1 MTLASRA
8 FFVQDRSVPRFSDSF
23 KRELADAT
31 SIVDLVSRYVKLNR
45 KGTDFWGCCPFHNEK
60 SPSFKVSEVRKAYK
74 CFGCGKGGD
83 AYRFIMEVEG
93 MGFVEAVSE
102 LADRAG
108 MQMPQEDLDPQEQ
121 ARARR
126 RDGLHHANEVAC
138 KYFES
143 TLWSEAGAHGQAE
156 LKRRGVDEELAR
168 KFRVGL
174 TLDAWDGLGIAF
186 RKAGMDPRLAEEAGL
201 VLPRKSGQG
210 YYDRFRNRLMF
221 PISTPSGKVVAFGGR
236 TLGDDDAKYINSPES
251 PVYSKSGALY
261 GLHQGRAPIHK
272 ADQVLVVEGYFDVIG
287 LAKAGIGHAVAPC
300 GTALTERQLSTL
312 RRHTRN
318 VVLLFDA
325 DEAGQ
330 RAAWRA
336 LQMGLSQ
343 GLWPSFLR
351 VPNGKDP
358 DDFVRE
364 HGADAMRELLTK
376 TRPLLDEFLEAR
388 LVGLPN
394 PFERD
399 KGLVEVAPML
409 RDLAPGPRRH
419 YITVVAGHLGLD
431 TRIVDE
437 AVRTSKAPAQPRQR
451 AEPEPSPHVGDR
463 TAPRSVRSTNVERE
477 LLKLLVQDLA
487 NVAHAVDEMGATSWI
502 RSPAVQLVVGRM
514 LRCWREQRVPTAMEL
529 LPDVDDQEV
538 VDELSTALADE
549 AGWYEDEVLEKATQE
564 CLIRMRIGW
573 LEARLAK
580 VSREIAAGQR
590 TASTD
595 HGLMAELLREM
606 VALNQERDALRD
618 HLGTVL

>member
-1 MTLASRA
+1 M
-8 FFVQDRSVPRFSDSF
+8 PRLSDSF
-23 KRELADAT
+23 KQELADAT

-45 KGTDFWGCCPFHNEK
+45 KGSDHWGCCPFHNEK

-83 AYRFIMEVEG
+83 AYRFIMEIEG
-93 MGFVEAVSE
+93 LGFVEAVSE
-102 LADRAG
+102 LAERAG
-108 MQMPQEDLDPQEQ
+108 MKMPQEDLDPQEQ
-121 ARARR
+121 ARSRH
-126 RDGLHHANEVAC
+126 RDGLHYANELAC

-143 TLWSEAGAHGQAE
+143 VLWSDAGAHGRAE
-156 LKRRGVDEELAR
+156 LERRGVDEELAR
-168 KFRVGL
+168 RFRVGL
-174 TLDAWDGLGIAF
+174 TLEAWDGLGTAL
-186 RKAGMDPRLAEEAGL
+186 RSSNLDPRLAEEAGL

-221 PISTPSGKVVAFGGR
+221 PISTAGGKVVAFGGR

-261 GLHQGRAPIHK
+261 GLHQGRAPIQR

-300 GTALTERQLSTL
+300 GTALTERQLSTV
-312 RRHTRN
+312 RRLTQN
-318 VVLLFDA
+318 VVLLFDGDA
-325 DEAGQ
+325 AGQ
-330 RAAWRA
+330 RAAWKA
-336 LQMGLSQ
+336 LRMALSQ

-351 VPNGKDP
+351 IPDGKDP

-364 HGADAMRELLTK
+364 HGAEAMRELLTR
-376 TRPLLDEFLEAR
+376 TRPLLDEFLEVR
-388 LVGLPN
+388 LTGLPN

-399 KGLVEVAPML
+399 KGLGEVAPML

-419 YITVVAGHLGLD
+419 YIAVVAGLLGLD
-431 TRIVDE
+431 TRIVDD
-437 AVRTSKAPAQPRQR
+437 AVRTSSAPAAPRRR
-451 AEPEPSPHVGDR
+451 AGPEPPHLADR
-463 TAPRSVRSTNVERE
+463 TAPRSIRSTNIERE

-487 NVAHAVDEMGATSWI
+487 NVAAAVDQMGATSWI
-502 RSPAVQLVVGRM
+502 RSPSVQLVVGRM
-514 LRCWREQRVPTAMEL
+514 LRCWREERVPTAMEL

-538 VDELSTALADE
+538 VDELSTTLADE
-549 AGWYEDEVLEKATQE
+549 DGWYDDEVLEKATQE

-573 LEARLAK
+573 LEVRLAK
-580 VSREIAAGQR
+580 VAREIAAGQR

-595 HGLMAELLREM
+595 HGLMSELLREM